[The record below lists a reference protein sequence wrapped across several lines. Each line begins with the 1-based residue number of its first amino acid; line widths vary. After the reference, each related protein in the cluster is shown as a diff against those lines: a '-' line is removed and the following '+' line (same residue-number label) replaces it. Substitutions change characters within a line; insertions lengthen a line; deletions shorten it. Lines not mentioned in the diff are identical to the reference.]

1 MPKSLLITEKPSVA
15 MEFAKVLKCGGNRK
29 DGYIES
35 DTWIITWCVGHLV
48 TMSYPEKYDEN
59 LKIWRLDTLPF
70 MPKEYKYEVISN
82 VEKQFNIVK
91 SLLLREDVGC
101 IYVATDSGREGEY
114 IYRLVENQVGAT
126 SKQRKRVWIDSQTE
140 EEIKRGIDQ
149 AKDLTEYD
157 SLCNSAYLRAKED
170 YLIGINFSRLLS
182 IIYGRRM
189 ASELEEEE
197 KKSVSI
203 SVGRVMT
210 CVLGMVVQR
219 EREIRNFV
227 KIPYYKIIGTFG
239 EKNSSFNAEWKVTEN
254 SKLWESPKLYNE
266 SGFIKEEEAKQFIL
280 SLQNKKAIIT
290 DVKKSKIKE
299 NAPLLFNLAEIQNEA
314 TKRFK
319 IKPDETLEII
329 QNLYEKKLVTY
340 PRTDARVL
348 STAVA
353 KVISKNLNG
362 LAKGF
367 QDEEIQ
373 GYLKKMAEEKYSTDL
388 IKTKYVNDSKITDHY
403 AITPTGQGFEN
414 YDKLPDLQKQ
424 MYKLIVKRFLSIFY
438 PPAEYSKI
446 SVTIEVEHEEKDN
459 QQLNQNISEINKSV
473 QNNKVY
479 KEQFST
485 SGKVCEK
492 LGYLEITKEN
502 TKQEDKQKLL
512 EDKTKIEE
520 QQENQDKEEQT
531 ENQTNL
537 DILKKLKKGEQIEVL
552 NYETKTSE
560 TSPPSRYNS
569 GSMILAMENAGKLI
583 EEEEL
588 RERIKGAG
596 IGTSA
601 TRAEIMKKLERISY
615 IAINTKTQIITPTVK
630 GEKIYDVV
638 YQSMP
643 DMLNPKLTA
652 SWEKGLDMVANKEIK
667 PEEFMTKLENY
678 INSKIDKL
686 VVKR

>member
-1 MPKSLLITEKPSVA
+1 MAKNLLITEKPSVA

-35 DTWIITWCVGHLV
+35 DNWVITWCVGHLV
-48 TMSYPEKYDEN
+48 TMSYPDKYDEN
-59 LKIWRLDTLPF
+59 LKFWRLDTLPF
-70 MPKEYKYEVISN
+70 MPEEYKYEVIPN
-82 VEKQFNIVK
+82 VEKQFNTVK

-114 IYRLVENQVGAT
+114 IYRLVENQIGLKD
-126 SKQRKRVWIDSQTE
+126 KQRKRVWIDSQTE
-140 EEIKRGIDQ
+140 EEIKRGIEQ

-189 ASELEEEE
+189 AKDMGEE
-197 KKSVSI
+197 KISI

-219 EREIRNFV
+219 EREIRNFE
-227 KIPYYKIIGTFG
+227 KIPYYKIVGTFG
-239 EKNSSFNAEWKVTEN
+239 EESSSFTAEWKVTEN
-254 SKLWESPKLYNE
+254 SKMWESPKLYNE
-266 SGFIKEEEAKQFIL
+266 SGFRKEEEAKDFIL
-280 SLQNKKAIIT
+280 SLKNKKAIIT
-290 DVKKSKIKE
+290 EVKKSKTKE

-319 IKPDETLEII
+319 IKPDQTLEII

-367 QDEEIQ
+367 KDEEIQ
-373 GYLKKMAEEKYSTDL
+373 GYIQKMVAEKYSTDL
-388 IKTKYVNDSKITDHY
+388 VKTKYVNDSKITDHY
-403 AITPTGQGFEN
+403 AIIPTGQGFEN
-414 YDKLPDLQKQ
+414 YDSLPDLQKQ
-424 MYKLIVKRFLSIFY
+424 MYKVIVKRFLSIFY

-446 SVTIEVEHEEKDN
+446 SVTIEVENPDEEGWGNDK
-459 QQLNQNISEINKSV
+459 
-473 QNNKVY
+473 
-479 KEQFST
+479 KEQFSA

-492 LGYLEITKEN
+492 LGYLEITKNDVKNKEAKQDMKAKSEN
-502 TKQEDKQKLL
+502 NGEVTLKESQAEQKA
-512 EDKTKIEE
+512 
-520 QQENQDKEEQT
+520 NVEEQT
-531 ENQTNL
+531 ENQNNL
-537 DILKKLKKGEQIEVL
+537 EILKKLKKGEVIAVL

-588 RERIKGAG
+588 REQIKGAG

-601 TRAEIMKKLERISY
+601 TRAEIMKKLERIGY
-615 IAINTKTQIITPTVK
+615 IAINSKTQIITPTVK

-652 SWEKGLDMVANKEIK
+652 SWEKGLDMVSKKEIQ
-667 PEEFMTKLENY
+667 PDEFMEKLGNY
-678 INSKIDKL
+678 INAKFDKL
-686 VVKR
+686 VIKR

>member
-1 MPKSLLITEKPSVA
+1 
-15 MEFAKVLKCGGNRK
+15 MEFAKVLKCGGSRK

-35 DTWIITWCVGHLV
+35 DTWVITWCVGHLV

-59 LKIWRLDTLPF
+59 LKFWRLDTLPF
-70 MPKEYKYEVISN
+70 MPKTYKYEVIPN
-82 VEKQFNIVK
+82 VEKQFNTVK
-91 SLLLREDVGC
+91 NLLLREDVEC
-101 IYVATDSGREGEY
+101 VYVATDSGREGEY
-114 IYRLVENQVGAT
+114 IYRLVENQVGLNG
-126 SKQRKRVWIDSQTE
+126 KKRKRVWIDSQTE
-140 EEIKRGIDQ
+140 EEIKRGIEEAQ
-149 AKDLTEYD
+149 DLSEYD

-189 ASELEEEE
+189 AKDMGED
-197 KKSVSI
+197 KISI

-219 EREIRNFV
+219 EREIKNFV
-227 KIPYYKIIGTFG
+227 KTPYYKILGTFG
-239 EKNSSFNAEWKVTEN
+239 EEDSSFTAEWKVTEK
-254 SKLWESPKLYNE
+254 SKMWESTKLYNE
-266 SGFIKEEEAKQFIL
+266 SGFRKEEDAKQFIL
-280 SLQNKKAIIT
+280 SLKDKKANIT
-290 DVKKSKIKE
+290 EVKKSKTKE

-348 STAVA
+348 SKAVA

-362 LAKGF
+362 LAKGYKD
-367 QDEEIQ
+367 DEVQ
-373 GYLKKMAEEKYSTDL
+373 GYIKKMADEKYSTDL
-388 IKTKYVNDSKITDHY
+388 TKTKYVNDSKITDHY
-403 AITPTGQGFEN
+403 AIIPTGQGFEN
-414 YDKLPDLQKQ
+414 FDKLPDIQKQ
-424 MYKLIVKRFLSIFY
+424 MYKVIVKRFLSIFY

-446 SVTIEVEHEEKDN
+446 SVTIEVENEEQKYYE
-459 QQLNQNISEINKSV
+459 QLN
-473 QNNKVY
+473 
-479 KEQFST
+479 T

-492 LGYLEITKEN
+492 LGYLEIAKSETKQKEQEN
-502 TKQEDKQKLL
+502 TTNK
-512 EDKTKIEE
+512 EE
-520 QQENQDKEEQT
+520 GQENQ
-531 ENQTNL
+531 NNL
-537 DILKKLKKGEQIEVL
+537 EILKKLKKGETIQNL
-552 NYETKTSE
+552 NYEIKTSE
-560 TSPPSRYNS
+560 TTPPSRYNS

-588 RERIKGAG
+588 REQIKGAG

-601 TRAEIMKKLERISY
+601 TRAEIMKKLERIGY
-615 IAINTKTQIITPTVK
+615 IAINTKTQIITPTLK

-652 SWEKGLDMVANKEIK
+652 SWEKGLEMVANKQIN
-667 PEEFMTKLENY
+667 PDEFMKKLETY

-686 VVKR
+686 VIRT